1 MKKKTSVSKI
11 ATRNNAKKAVNKANE
26 ASAFLLAN
34 KPLLIAAG
42 GSVVAYFLYKRL
54 KQSADAVTEVFQDVA
69 NDHIEADLHIN
80 TGKLSIDKEQAKI
93 LAKSLLDAFN
103 NTAFGLPATD
113 EAKVQQVFD
122 KLQTGDDFRLV
133 YKIFGRRKRMG
144 GKTPTVWLDKKL
156 ADDYDLI
163 YWLKA
168 EFQRRGIGNYITK
181 LNNEYKAQTC
191 PFKQKK

>member
-11 ATRNNAKKAVNKANE
+11 TTRNNAKKAVSKANE

-34 KPLLIAAG
+34 KPLLIVAG

-103 NTAFGLPATD
+103 DTAFGLPATD
-113 EAKVQQVFD
+113 EAKIQQVFD

-133 YKIFGRRKRMG
+133 YKTFGRRKRMG

-168 EFQRRGIGNYITK
+168 EISETWDRQLYHQIKQRVQS
-181 LNNEYKAQTC
+181 ADM
-191 PFKQKK
+191 PF